1 MKITYD
7 ANSMKLM
14 SMFENMT
21 GAKVKDCFE
30 NKGAVVFVVEEGDIG
45 KALGKKASNVR
56 RMEGL
61 LKKRIRIIESNP
73 DIIRFVSNVIMPN
86 RAKDITYNEGI
97 ITIVPE
103 DSQSRGYLIG
113 RAAEVLRNNESIV
126 QRYFSEVKEMKVV

>member
-30 NKGAVVFVVEEGDIG
+30 NKGAVVFVVEEGEIG

-61 LKKRIRIIESNP
+61 LKKRIRIIEYNP

>member
-14 SMFENMT
+14 SMFENLT
-21 GAKVKDCFE
+21 RSKVKDCFE
-30 NKGAVVFVVEEGDIG
+30 NKGAVIFVVGEGEIG
-45 KALGKKASNVR
+45 KALGKGASNVKR
-56 RMEGL
+56 IESM
-61 LKKRIRIIESNP
+61 LKKRIRIIEYSS

-86 RAKDITYNEGI
+86 RAKDIVYEEGI
-97 ITIVPE
+97 ITIIPQ

>member
-14 SMFENMT
+14 SMFESLT
-21 GAKVKDCFE
+21 RAKVKDCFE
-30 NKGAVVFVVEEGDIG
+30 NKGAVVFVVEEGEIG
-45 KALGKKASNVR
+45 KALGKGASNVR
-56 RMEGL
+56 RIEGL
-61 LKKRIRIIESNP
+61 LKKRIRIIEYNS

-86 RAKDITYNEGI
+86 RAKDIVYEEGI
-97 ITIVPE
+97 ITITPQ

-126 QRYFSEVKEMKVV
+126 QKYFSEVKEMKVV